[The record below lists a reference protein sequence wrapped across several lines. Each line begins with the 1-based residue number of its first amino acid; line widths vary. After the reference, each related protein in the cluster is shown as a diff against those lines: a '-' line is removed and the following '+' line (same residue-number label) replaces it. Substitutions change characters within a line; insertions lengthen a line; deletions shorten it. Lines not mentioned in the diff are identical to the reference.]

1 MRWLAILALIPI
13 SAFAFQGK
21 APAQKPTFEKSV
33 APFIKKYCVSCHAGP
48 YAPDGV
54 DYSKIKSVADANKER
69 ALLKKGVK
77 YINNKKMPPKTA
89 LQPKPAEVKAF
100 SDWVAKGKD

>member
-1 MRWLAILALIPI
+1 MRWLTILALIPI
-13 SAFAFQGK
+13 SAFAFQGG
-21 APAQKPTFEKSV
+21 AGAQKPTYDKSV
-33 APFIKKYCVSCHAGP
+33 APFIKKYCVGCHAGP

-54 DYSKIKSVADANKER
+54 DYSKIKTKADAVKEI

-77 YINNKKMPPKTA
+77 YIQNKKMPPKTA

-100 SDWVAKGKD
+100 TDWVAKGKD